1 MTAKETEL
9 VKAYK
14 KYIDF
19 LGNAYENVFA
29 IASVHNYSCSEED
42 IKLGQ
47 ELRAN
52 IIKLEAECISDK
64 GKSLIQNLRTTI
76 DKSV

>member
-1 MTAKETEL
+1 MTAKEMEL

-47 ELRAN
+47 ELRDT
-52 IIKLEAECISDK
+52 IQKLEEECAIPDNDV
-64 GKSLIQNLRTTI
+64 LMDYLY
-76 DKSV
+76 

>member
-1 MTAKETEL
+1 MTAKEMKL

-47 ELRAN
+47 KLRDT
-52 IIKLEAECISDK
+52 IQKLEEECGVPDNDV
-64 GKSLIQNLRTTI
+64 LMDYLY
-76 DKSV
+76 